1 MSRGNAR
8 TLRKV
13 VPIAQ
18 KREVGGIT
26 VALSALELFDGGE
39 GILRYLISHDP
50 QTAFKDPFNGSP
62 EPEIEVRDGSGLHYG
77 WDLDGYSGG
86 DGETEGTLEILDL
99 PGSGDIEIRIVRV
112 VCTEPPEGAVS
123 EAHEGP
129 WEFHL
134 SL

>member
-13 VPIAQ
+13 IPVAQ
-18 KREVGGIT
+18 RREAGSIM
-26 VALSALELFDGGE
+26 VALSALELYEGGE

-50 QTAFKDPFNGSP
+50 HTVFEDPFKGSP
-62 EPEIEVRDGSGLHYG
+62 EPEIEVQDASGRYYGWGLDGS
-77 WDLDGYSGG
+77 SGG
-86 DGETEGTLEILDL
+86 DGETEGTLEIFDL
-99 PGSGDIEIRIVRV
+99 PGSGDIQIKVMRV
-112 VCTEPPEGAVS
+112 VSTEPPEGDVS

>member
-13 VPIAQ
+13 IPIAQ
-18 KREVGGIT
+18 KREADGIT
-26 VALSALELFDGGE
+26 IALSALELYEGGE

-50 QTAFKDPFNGSP
+50 QTVFKDPFKGSP
-62 EPEIEVRDGSGLHYG
+62 EPEIEAQDGSGRYYG
-77 WDLDGYSGG
+77 WGLDGYSGG
-86 DGETEGTLEILDL
+86 EGETEGTLQAYEL
-99 PGSGDIEIRIVRV
+99 PRSGDLEITIVRV
-112 VCTEPPEGAVS
+112 VSTEPPEGAVS